1 MLDRC
6 RLSVALLMAFA
17 ALLPSP
23 ARADR
28 GVEITPFA
36 GFRFGGGFE
45 DNTTGATL
53 DVSQGESYG
62 LILGLRATDETRY
75 ELFYSFQRTELG
87 EGGVFGGENLF
98 DLDIHYLHIGG
109 TYLFPGERVR
119 PFIGGGLGLTFFAP
133 DGPGLN
139 AKTYFSLSLGGGAKI
154 PITKKWGLRLEG
166 RGFMTILPDQTD
178 IFCVS
183 AGGAVCNVRVQG
195 DIFGQVELLVGLS
208 FGL

>member
-1 MLDRC
+1 M
-6 RLSVALLMAFA
+6 
-17 ALLPSP
+17 
-23 ARADR
+23 
-28 GVEITPFA
+28 EITPFV
-36 GFRFGGGFE
+36 GFRFGGNFE
-45 DNTTGATL
+45 DNTTGANL

-62 LILGLRATDETRY
+62 LILDLRATEETQY
-75 ELFYSFQRTELG
+75 ELFYSFQRSELG
-87 EGGVFGGENLF
+87 GGGLFGGETLF
-98 DLDIHYLHIGG
+98 DLDVHYLHIGG
-109 TYLFPGERVR
+109 TYLFPGERAH

-139 AKTYFSLSLGGGAKI
+139 AKTYFSLSLGGGVKI
-154 PITKKWGLRLEG
+154 PITKGLGLRLEG

-195 DIFGQVELLVGLS
+195 DVFGQVEFLAGLS